1 MNKIPNNPDIWE
13 QLTPEQQARYFID
26 QRLKEAG
33 WILQNMK
40 DFNPRAGRGVAVREL
55 QTSTGPVDYGLFVDG
70 ALCGVVE
77 AKKDE
82 EGHNIT
88 SVEHQSWRYA
98 DSTVIYGDK
107 SAPIRFV
114 YEATGI
120 LTRFTDYNDI
130 YYRSRDV
137 FSFHRP
143 ETLADLLADEST
155 LRNRL
160 MQFPPLNPSGFRE
173 CQTTAIVNLE
183 ESFAHNHPRALIQ
196 MATGAGKTFTAI
208 TSSYRLLK
216 YVRAQRILFLVDTV
230 SLGKQAEDEFR
241 AYKPVGETRTFSE
254 IYGVT
259 RLKSGSFPKDSQVYI
274 STIQR
279 MYSIL
284 RGKDLPENLEEE
296 AEDSSV
302 VLNSASHEV
311 AYNPDVPLEMFDV
324 IIIDECHRSIYNVW
338 KQVLEYFDS
347 YLVGLTATPDK
358 RTLGFF
364 NQNVV
369 SEYTH
374 DNAVVDGVN
383 VPGDIFTIETKVGT
397 EGAVITPQK
406 IEFRDRLTR
415 EKRWEQ
421 LDEDVEYNKQ
431 RLDDDIVNPSQIRTV
446 IRAFKDALPRIFPE
460 RAEVPKTLIFAKT
473 DSHADDII
481 QIVREEFGEGNEFSQ
496 KITYSAQNAEEALS
510 SFRNEYYPRIA
521 VTVNMI
527 ATGTDVKPLECLL
540 FMRDIKS
547 RNYFEQMK
555 GRGTRTLGYEQ
566 LRAVTPSA
574 THAKDHYVLID
585 AIGVSKSLKTESRQW
600 ERKPSVSLKKLML
613 DIASGNHSEENFS
626 SLASRLNRLEKQ
638 LSEEELI
645 EFVEIT
651 GAPVKEVVRMLVDAH
666 EPDKIRETAEAM
678 LGSDHELTE
687 TELAE
692 AAKHMRSDA
701 AGPFCKPEVREFVEN
716 VRRNHDQLIDAVNI
730 DGVTFSDWDSNHVVE
745 LDKAIASFSQFI
757 DENRDEITALGIF
770 YDIPYQQR
778 QQNLEALKTLHQKF
792 TQALGGVTIQ
802 RLWEAYAI
810 RRPENVKAR
819 GSARTLTDLVSLI
832 RFQEGYQDEL
842 IPFADRVN
850 YNFMRWTMQKNQ
862 GNIKLTDEQMKWL
875 RLIRDHIAVSL
886 SVTPE
891 DLELTPFDEHGGLG
905 RFYQVFGGNYMAVL
919 DELNMAL
926 AA

>member
-1 MNKIPNNPDIWE
+1 MSNIPIDPDFWE
-13 QLTPEQQARYFID
+13 QLKPEQKARYFID
-26 QRLKEAG
+26 KRLRDAG
-33 WILQNMK
+33 WVIQNLNK
-40 DFNPRAGRGVAVREL
+40 LNLRAGRGVAVREFE
-55 QTSTGPVDYGLFVDG
+55 TSTGPVDYALFVDG
-70 ALCGVVE
+70 VLCGVVE

-88 SVEHQSWRYA
+88 SVEHQSYRYA
-98 DSTVIYGDK
+98 GSTITYGDK
-107 SAPIRFV
+107 SARIRFV
-114 YEATGI
+114 YEATGV
-120 LTRFTDYNDI
+120 LTRFTDYDDKS
-130 YYRSRDV
+130 YRSREV

-143 ETLADLLADEST
+143 ETLAELLADSDT

-160 MQFPPLNPSGFRE
+160 TRFPSLNPHGFRE
-173 CQTTAIVNLE
+173 CQTTAIINLE
-183 ESFAHNHPRALIQ
+183 DSFAHNRPRALIQ

-208 TSSYRLLK
+208 TASYRLLK
-216 YVRAQRILFLVDTV
+216 YARVKRILFLVDTV
-230 SLGKQAEDEFR
+230 SLGKQAEDEFK
-241 AYKPVGETRTFSE
+241 AYKPVGETRTFAE

-284 RGKDLPENLEEE
+284 RGKDLPENVEEE

-302 VLNSASHEV
+302 NLASEMREV
-311 AYNPDVPLEMFDV
+311 VYNENVPPELFDV

-358 RTLGFF
+358 RTFGFF

-374 DNAVVDGVN
+374 DNAVIDGVN
-383 VPGDIFTIETKVGT
+383 VPGDIFTIETKIGS
-397 EGAVITPQK
+397 EGALITPQK
-406 IEFRDRLTR
+406 VEYRDRLTR

-421 LDEDVEYNKQ
+421 LDEDVEYTKQ

-446 IRAFKDALPRIFPE
+446 IRAYKEALPRIFPE

-481 QIVREEFGEGNEFSQ
+481 QIVREEFGEGNEFCQ
-496 KITYSAQNAEEALS
+496 KITYSAQNAEEALT
-510 SFRNEYYPRIA
+510 SFRIEYYPRIA

-555 GRGTRTLGYEQ
+555 GRGTRTLDYEQ

-613 DIASGNHSEENFS
+613 DIASGNHSDDNFS

-638 LSEEELI
+638 LTEDELI
-645 EFVEIT
+645 QFVEVA

-666 EPDKIRETAEAM
+666 DPDKIRGAAEFQF
-678 LGSDHELTE
+678 GTGHEPTE
-687 TELAE
+687 AELEQVAKQMRDE
-692 AAKHMRSDA
+692 AAE
-701 AGPFCKPEVREFVEN
+701 PFYIPEVREFVEN
-716 VRRNHDQLIDAVNI
+716 VRRNHEQLIDSINI
-730 DGVTFSDWDSNHVVE
+730 DEVTFSDWDSNHVAE
-745 LDKAIASFSQFI
+745 LDKAIGSFGDFI
-757 DENRDEITALGIF
+757 AENRDEITALGIF
-770 YDIPYQQR
+770 YDLPYRQR
-778 QQNLEALKTLHQKF
+778 HQNLEALKALYQKF
-792 TQALGGVTIQ
+792 TQALGGITIQ
-802 RLWEAYAI
+802 RLWDAYAI
-810 RRPENVKAR
+810 RRPENVKAK
-819 GSARTLTDLVSLI
+819 GTARTLTDLVSLI
-832 RFQEGYQDEL
+832 RFQAGYQDEL
-842 IPFADRVN
+842 IPFAKRVD
-850 YNFMRWTMQKNQ
+850 YNFMRWTMKKNE
-862 GNIKLTDEQMKWL
+862 GNIKLTEEQMTWL

-886 SVTPE
+886 SITPD
-891 DLELTPFDEHGGLG
+891 DLELTPFDEYGGLG
-905 RFYQVFGGNYMAVL
+905 RFYQVFGAGYMELL
-919 DELNMAL
+919 DELNLAL